1 MAAHASHDCKSV
13 RMNHK
18 EMSTMCVLELYW
30 SSPPA
35 AKTEV
40 HGTFLKRHNE
50 HNART
55 AGRIGW
61 TISPTTTDHAKCR
74 PPVDLFG
81 RLRPWLWQV
90 NTRRAPTSGNCKQ
103 ERSGDCRIVFR
114 HRTQLHAHTVGGPL
128 RQRQLQT
135 YRQLAWTLPNQR
147 AQQRRHRH
155 TTLCEWHEAAR

>member
-1 MAAHASHDCKSV
+1 
-13 RMNHK
+13 
-18 EMSTMCVLELYW
+18 MC
-30 SSPPA
+30 SSCTGPRHQRRRRRYTVI
-35 AKTEV
+35 KK
-40 HGTFLKRHNE
+40 GHNE

-61 TISPTTTDHAKCR
+61 TISPTTTDHANCR

-81 RLRPWLWQV
+81 WLWRPWLWQV

-103 ERSGDCRIVFR
+103 ERSGDRRIVFR

-147 AQQRRHRH
+147 AKRRRHTH
-155 TTLCEWHEAAR
+155 TTLCEWHGAAR